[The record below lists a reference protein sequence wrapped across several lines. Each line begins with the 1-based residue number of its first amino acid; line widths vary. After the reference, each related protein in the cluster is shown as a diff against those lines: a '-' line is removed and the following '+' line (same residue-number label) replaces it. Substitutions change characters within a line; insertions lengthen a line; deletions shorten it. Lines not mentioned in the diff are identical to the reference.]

1 MEYPCASPIGTDS
14 TAQSSHPDAE
24 TAVSDLTVET
34 VLDAYVTSG
43 STRISDFKGGSATVR
58 VKHTLKAAEQM
69 KTEGDFVS
77 GMTDAE
83 PPSCYAEV

>member
-1 MEYPCASPIGTDS
+1 MIHGVPKEYDERTHI
-14 TAQSSHPDAE
+14 E
-24 TAVSDLTVET
+24 L
-34 VLDAYVTSG
+34 L
-43 STRISDFKGGSATVR
+43 I

-77 GMTDAE
+77 GMTDTE

>member
-1 MEYPCASPIGTDS
+1 MGALMQETMIHGVPNEYDERTNI
-14 TAQSSHPDAE
+14 E
-24 TAVSDLTVET
+24 LLTV
-34 VLDAYVTSG
+34 
-43 STRISDFKGGSATVR
+43 KN
-58 VKHTLKAAEQM
+58 TLNAAEQM